1 MSDTYTIPLVNKR
14 LALRGINKIN
24 KKAKALNVEGIEYIT
39 SDVYKKLYTIFV
51 PEIDEFKDI
60 EVEVVDFILES
71 TTVSLKGWSFLAV
84 IESTPNGNIVLK
96 IRDDVKIPE
105 RYSVPNTFCEH
116 CKTNRKRKKL
126 FLVYNEDT
134 KETIQV
140 GSTCIRNYLGF
151 DASYLM
157 YHAEVLEKFMNGSY
171 DNDDAKRKHYEP
183 VINLDVF
190 LSYVISDITLYK
202 YVSAKMSREDEY
214 IDATGHSVFSDY
226 FDLKAKDSEKD
237 IRTKYMGEIKKI
249 HEWVETLDLTND
261 YYRNISIA
269 FKNDY
274 VTWKSSNL
282 IASIVISYRKTL
294 EENKVKKSLPVS
306 EYFGEVKERI
316 DVYMTLEAV
325 YKFDNH
331 FGIVSMHKFRT
342 SDGNVAM
349 WTTNTG
355 AFTLGNYVGKAT
367 IKEHKDYKGTKQTIL
382 TRCKIK
388 RVWEDKNED
397 NN

>member
-1 MSDTYTIPLVNKR
+1 MADTYTIPLVNKS

-24 KKAKALNVEGIEYIT
+24 KKAKELNVEGIKYFI
-39 SDVYKKLYTIFV
+39 SDVYKKLYPVFV
-51 PEIDEFKDI
+51 PKFDKFADV
-60 EVEVVDFILES
+60 EVDVVDFVLES

-116 CKTNRKRKKL
+116 CKTNRRRKKL

-157 YHAEVLEKFMNGSY
+157 YHAEILEKFMNGSY
-171 DNDDAKRKHYEP
+171 DTNDARQKRCEP
-183 VINLDVF
+183 IINLDVF
-190 LSYVISDITLYK
+190 LSYVISDITLYR
-202 YVSAKMSREDEY
+202 YVSSKMSRESD
-214 IDATGHSVFSDY
+214 DLSATGHSVFSDY
-226 FDLKAKDSEKD
+226 FDLKAKDRED
-237 IRTKYMGEIKKI
+237 NIRTKYMDEIKKI
-249 HEWVETLDLTND
+249 RGWVETLDLNND
-261 YYRNISIA
+261 YYRNVSIA
-269 FKNDY
+269 FKNNY

-282 IASIVISYRKTL
+282 IASVVMSYRKTL
-294 EENKVKKSLPVS
+294 EDKKVREKLPVS
-306 EYFGEVKERI
+306 EYFGEVKER
-316 DVYMTLEAV
+316 VEVNMTLEAV
-325 YKFDNH
+325 FKFDSH
-331 FGIVSMHKFRT
+331 FGTVSMHKFRT

-349 WTTNTG
+349 WTTSTG
-355 AFTLGNYVGKAT
+355 AFTLGNYTGKAT

-382 TRCKIK
+382 TRCKIQ
-388 RVWEDKNED
+388 RIWEDEK
-397 NN
+397 